1 MKRIFPIVI
10 AASLLTGCGIAD
22 VESSH
27 EETTKQTKAAY
38 SIGLSDKCIIEEKD
52 GDYVLVV
59 TYGFE
64 NNSGKPQ
71 SFAWACQ
78 DSVFMDGIEC
88 EHTYDSY
95 DLNKSVYVQNA
106 EKGDKILDGKIA
118 HVSVG
123 YLLKDFKPDKS
134 REITIQLSKALDS
147 SDVFSETKL
156 NTDDIRIIREKD

>member
-1 MKRIFPIVI
+1 MKKILLIVI
-10 AASLLTGCGIAD
+10 AASLLTGCGSSA

-27 EETTKQTKAAY
+27 EETAKQTKAAY
-38 SIGLSDKCIIEEKD
+38 SIGVSDKCIIEEKD

-64 NNSGKPQ
+64 NNSGKAQ
-71 SFAWACQ
+71 SFTWACQ

-95 DLNKSVYVQNA
+95 DLSKSDYVQNA
-106 EKGDKILDGKIA
+106 ERDDKILDGKVA
-118 HVSVG
+118 FVSVG
-123 YLLKDFKPDKS
+123 YLLKDFTPDKS
-134 REITIQLSKALDS
+134 MEITIQLSKALDS

-156 NTDDIRIIREKD
+156 NTDNIRLIQEKE